1 MSSDRTKDE
10 RQSQVRP
17 ILEKLSE
24 LKLFACKH
32 AAVKSLIKQIQCYVT
47 NGEPQQINILFPEF
61 NRRIKGSL
69 ETNRWVESSV
79 KMIDLSGK

>member
-32 AAVKSLIKQIQCYVT
+32 TAVKSLMKQIQCYVT